1 MRVTPEAEPRLGLG
15 ARHDRGREAPRAPAG
30 RPAFLDTDPW
40 RALRIL
46 SEFVEGFDA
55 LAAVGPA
62 VTVFGSARTKRRDP
76 MYKLARSIGRHWP
89 RPVTR

>member
-1 MRVTPEAEPRLGLG
+1 MGRAERG
-15 ARHDRGREAPRAPAG
+15 DRGREAPRAPTG
-30 RPAFLDTDPW
+30 PEPSSTPTPW

-62 VTVFGSARTKRRDP
+62 VTVFGSARTMPKDP
-76 MYKLARSIGRHWP
+76 LYETRADDRAGSWP
-89 RPVTR
+89 RRATR